1 MNLDHLVI
9 ISGLLFMLNIQDNLS
24 SITLLYASGREALKS
39 YDEKSEQDEL
49 HVE

>member
-1 MNLDHLVI
+1 
-9 ISGLLFMLNIQDNLS
+9 MLNIEGNIS
-24 SITLLYASGREALKS
+24 SITLLYAGGREASKR